1 MPLPAC
7 PPFVGSRTYPQKVY
21 LYLRTSVRSET
32 RRMALE
38 YGKGKLV
45 PTGAHHPAIF
55 VSYKIS
61 QQLVEATGPHGSFLR
76 KKAVVDSIAAEPGQQ
91 IAFGD
96 YDLHVG
102 EEILRLKHVAS
113 DPEWLV
119 LSSDVSAILA

>member
-1 MPLPAC
+1 
-7 PPFVGSRTYPQKVY
+7 
-21 LYLRTSVRSET
+21 
-32 RRMALE
+32 MALG

-45 PTGAHHPAIF
+45 PTGARQPAIF

-61 QQLVEATGPHGSFLR
+61 QQLVEATGPTGSFLR
-76 KKAVVDSIAAEPGQQ
+76 RRAVVDSIAAEPGQH
-91 IAFGD
+91 IALGD